1 MMIAG
6 YEILRDGIDMH
17 IHSDPD
23 IVKRVQSEYEVAV
36 EARAAGYRG
45 VVLKQATFH
54 NPGSAAAL
62 RQTVPGVE
70 IFTGIVLNHWV
81 GGLNP
86 EAVIGALALGAKIV
100 WMPTYHAAF
109 HLEIVGRPL
118 PQSAPIELKGRQV
131 AGISISQDGKV
142 LPQVEEI
149 CELIAQKD
157 AVLAT
162 GHLSPEETELL
173 VRTAV
178 SKKVNKILV
187 THAEVFCP
195 RLSVEQQIK
204 MVKLGAYI
212 EHAYSTLTPYMQ
224 AKYPCTSE
232 MILEAIKATGAGRC
246 VISTDVG
253 QIFNP
258 SPIEAM
264 RCFILELQRLGLP
277 EKDIDLMFKKNP
289 ADLLGV

>member
-1 MMIAG
+1 MIAG

-17 IHSDPD
+17 IHSNPD
-23 IVKRVQSEYEVAV
+23 IVERVQSEYNVAL
-36 EARAAGYRG
+36 EAREAGYRG
-45 VVLKQATFH
+45 VMLKQATFH
-54 NPGSAAAL
+54 NPGTATAL
-62 RQTVPGVE
+62 RQMVPGIE

-86 EAVIGALALGAKIV
+86 EAVIGALALEAKVV
-100 WMPTYHAAF
+100 WMPTYHATF
-109 HLEIVGRPL
+109 HLEVVGRPL
-118 PQSAPIELKGRQV
+118 PQSAPIELKGRKV
-131 AGISISQDGKV
+131 PGISISSQGKI

-149 CELIAQKD
+149 CELVAQKD

-162 GHLSPEETELL
+162 GHLNPGETELL

-212 EHAYSTLTPYMQ
+212 EHAYSALAPYMQ
-224 AKYPCTSE
+224 AKYPCTPE
-232 MILEAIKATGAGRC
+232 MIVEGIKAVGADRC

-258 SPIEAM
+258 RPIEAM

-277 EKDIDLMFKKNP
+277 ERDIDLMFKKNP

>member
-1 MMIAG
+1 MVAG
-6 YEILRDGIDMH
+6 YEILRGGIDMH
-17 IHSDPD
+17 IHSNPD
-23 IVKRVQSEYEVAV
+23 IVERVQSEYDVAV
-36 EARAAGYRG
+36 EAREAGYRG

-62 RQTVPGVE
+62 RHLVPGIE

-86 EAVIGALALGAKIV
+86 EAVIGALTLGAKIV

-109 HLEIVGRPL
+109 HIEIVGRPL
-118 PQSAPIELKGRQV
+118 PQSAPIELKGRKV
-131 AGISISQDGKV
+131 AGISISREGKI

-149 CELIAQKD
+149 CELVAQKD

-162 GHLSPEETELL
+162 GHLNPEETELL

-204 MVKLGAYI
+204 MGKLGAYI
-212 EHAYSTLTPYMQ
+212 EHAYSALAPYMQ
-224 AKYPCTSE
+224 AKYPCTPE
-232 MILEAIKATGAGRC
+232 MIVEGIKAVGANRC

-258 SPIEAM
+258 RPIEAM
-264 RCFILELQRLGLP
+264 RSFVYELLRLGIK
-277 EKDIDLMFKKNP
+277 EGDIDVMLRKNP
-289 ADLLGV
+289 AALLGI